1 MDPDHLLVEKL
12 TRATR
17 SLGRA
22 AVAVKVICAVGYLFA
37 GGFFL
42 YGLSR
47 LDHGDDFLA
56 FSLVALGI
64 AAVSLLFWSIV
75 SFHVAAAAGMGL
87 LGSLH
92 DKLDTLLGA
101 MAAGAAQANE
111 AAARRAGRARPRVD
125 VAAPPAGGAE
135 LAAGASAATEAASEA
150 ASEAAMEEGRE
161 VSGVIRAPAPA
172 TTVGSEVR
180 RDAPTAVG
188 PAGDFAARTD
198 VSPAL
203 AAPAHPAPDEDSA
216 AENVPRAPRPE
227 PTDGVETKSCRAC
240 GSEIRADATRCRWC
254 MKAA

>member
-12 TRATR
+12 ARATR

-22 AVAVKVICAVGYLFA
+22 AVAVKVICGVGCLFA

-47 LDHGDDFLA
+47 IDRGDDFLE
-56 FSLVALGI
+56 FSLLALVI
-64 AAVSLLFWSIV
+64 AAFALLFWSIV

-92 DKLDTLLGA
+92 EKLDTLLGA

-111 AAARRAGRARPRVD
+111 AAARRAGRARARVE
-125 VAAPPAGGAE
+125 VAAPPAGAE
-135 LAAGASAATEAASEA
+135 PAASAPVATQAASEA
-150 ASEAAMEEGRE
+150 ASGE
-161 VSGVIRAPAPA
+161 VSGVVRAPAA
-172 TTVGSEVR
+172 AAEEVAAR
-180 RDAPTAVG
+180 ADAPPAV
-188 PAGDFAARTD
+188 
-198 VSPAL
+198 
-203 AAPAHPAPDEDSA
+203 AAPAPPPPADDGA
-216 AENVPRAPRPE
+216 AADVPRPPRPE
-227 PTDGVETKSCRAC
+227 PTDGVETKTCRAC